1 MTTTTFDTLA
11 YFEKLKA
18 AGVPEQQAK
27 AQVEVQMDSLNE
39 LIKEKLVTKAD
50 IEKLVTKDELKELRV
65 EMRWLFGITI
75 AFITIAI
82 KFFH

>member
-1 MTTTTFDTLA
+1 MAETIA
-11 YFEKLKA
+11 E
-18 AGVPEQQAK
+18 
-27 AQVEVQMDSLNE
+27 NE